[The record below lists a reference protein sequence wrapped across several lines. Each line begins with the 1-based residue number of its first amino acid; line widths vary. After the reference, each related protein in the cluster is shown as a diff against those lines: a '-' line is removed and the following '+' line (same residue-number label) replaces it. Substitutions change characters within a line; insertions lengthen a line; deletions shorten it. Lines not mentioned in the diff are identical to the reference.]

1 LLLKTFLRDL
11 VLSSPGDRG
20 WLRSAAYLLPLAAVI
35 LYAHTYL
42 YTGTQAPTTT
52 AHPEQ
57 SMNVALNAAYCGK
70 PQMYT
75 QRYSAQNFLS
85 TRPDLM
91 SKPFRNVIAAMA
103 GSVDNYCHYAN
114 EFVVVSENSLMWLMR
129 LALWQNVHLTAD
141 QLGDFLG
148 AVRVGM
154 LIVFGFA
161 LLRTGSS
168 ILFTLAAMALGGSV
182 LRSLGVRDSIYP
194 FVTAMPLLNA
204 GLYGL
209 AMSVPAIRRGGAW
222 SWAFALAMGVLT
234 AFCASM
240 RTVHLPMFVAMF
252 AMFLVAMFVVR
263 DRSRAIAAISRGLAA
278 AVVAFLV
285 GYYAYLAVFVNPL
298 RISTDPGVSN
308 YVYHTFAHQLV
319 IGLGVPDNEFA
330 TREGIKWDDMVGF
343 ALAKRAMPKVIY
355 LGPTYEEALLTHYRG
370 LWREHPREML
380 EVYAIKARSNGVGVF
395 ESFAGIG
402 EWYHVPRVFGETLHT
417 FTNGFAILAI
427 VLAAFLAA
435 LWRYLRGGRPRVFVI
450 ALVALAALTSMTE
463 GFLTYSIFVGLY
475 YSIVL
480 YFMFF
485 LAFVLVQSAADAVAA
500 RTLAR

>member
-1 LLLKTFLRDL
+1 VTTLLRDL
-11 VLSSPGDRG
+11 ALSAPGTRG
-20 WLRSAAYLLPLAAVI
+20 WLRSLAYLLPVAAI
-35 LYAHTYL
+35 TLYVHSNL
-42 YTGTQAPTTT
+42 YTGTQIPTTT

-57 SMNVALNAAYCGK
+57 SVNVALNAAYCGK
-70 PQMYT
+70 PQMYA

-85 TRPDLM
+85 GRPDLM

-103 GSVDNYCHYAN
+103 GSLDNYCHYAN

-129 LALWQNVHLTAD
+129 LALWQNVHLTPD

-148 AVRVGM
+148 GVRVAM
-154 LIVFGFA
+154 LLVFGFA

-168 ILFTLAAMALGGSV
+168 ILFTLASLVVAGGV

-204 GLYGL
+204 GLYGV
-209 AMSVPAIRRGGAW
+209 AMSVPAIRRGGVW
-222 SWAFALAMGVLT
+222 SWVFALAMGILT

-240 RTVHLPMFVAMF
+240 RTVHLPMLF
-252 AMFLVAMFVVR
+252 AMFGMFLLAMFVMR
-263 DRSRAIAAISRGLAA
+263 DRARAMAAISKGLVAGA
-278 AVVAFLV
+278 VAFLV

-298 RISTDPGVSN
+298 RISSDPGVSN

-319 IGLGVPDNEFA
+319 IGLGVPENEFA

-355 LGPTYEEALLTHYRG
+355 LGPDYEAALLKYYRG
-370 LWREHPREML
+370 LWREHPGEML
-380 EVYAIKARSNGVGVF
+380 GVYAIKARSNGVGVF
-395 ESFAGIG
+395 ESVAGIG
-402 EWYHVPRVFGETLHT
+402 EWYYVPRVFGDTLHKI
-417 FTNGFAILAI
+417 TNGFAIMAM

-435 LWRYLRGGRPRVFVI
+435 LWQYLKSGQPRVLVM
-450 ALVALAALTSMTE
+450 ALVSLAALTSLAE
-463 GFLTYSIFVGLY
+463 GFITFSTFVGIY

-480 YFMFF
+480 FFMFF
-485 LAFVLVQSAADAVAA
+485 LAFVLIQAAADAVAA
-500 RTLAR
+500 KALPR

>member
-1 LLLKTFLRDL
+1 LKTLLRDL
-11 VLSSPGDRG
+11 VLSSPGHRG
-20 WLRSAAYLLPLAAVI
+20 WLRSLAYLLPVAALT
-35 LYAHTYL
+35 LYVHSNL
-42 YTGTQAPTTT
+42 YTGTQTPTTT

-85 TRPDLM
+85 GRPDLM

-148 AVRVGM
+148 GVRVAM
-154 LIVFGFA
+154 VLVFGFA
-161 LLRTGSS
+161 LLRTGASL
-168 ILFTLAAMALGGSV
+168 LFTLASMIVGGGV

-209 AMSVPAIRRGGAW
+209 AMSVPAVRRGGVW
-222 SWAFALAMGVLT
+222 SWVFALAMGILT

-240 RTVHLPMFVAMF
+240 RTVHLPMLFAMF
-252 AMFLVAMFVVR
+252 AVFLFAMFVLR
-263 DRSRAIAAISRGLAA
+263 DRSRAIAAISKGLAA
-278 AVVAFLV
+278 GAVAFVV

-298 RISTDPGVSN
+298 RISNDPGVSN

-319 IGLGVPDNEFA
+319 IGLGVPENEFA
-330 TREGIKWDDMVGF
+330 TEEGIKWDDMVGF
-343 ALAKRAMPKVIY
+343 ALAKRVMPKVIY
-355 LGPTYEEALLTHYRG
+355 LGPTYEEALLKYYRS

-380 EVYAIKARSNGVGVF
+380 AVYALKARSNGVGVF
-395 ESFAGIG
+395 ESVAGIG
-402 EWYHVPRVFGETLHT
+402 EWYHIPRVFGETLHRI
-417 FTNGFAILAI
+417 TNGVVIMAI
-427 VLAAFLAA
+427 VIAAFLASM
-435 LWRYLRGGRPRVFVI
+435 WRYLKSGQPRVFVI
-450 ALVALAALTSMTE
+450 ALVALAALTSMAE
-463 GFLTYSIFVGLY
+463 GFLTYSIFVGIY

-480 YFMFF
+480 FFVFF
-485 LAFVLVQSAADAVAA
+485 LVFVLIQAAADAVAA
-500 RTLAR
+500 RALPR